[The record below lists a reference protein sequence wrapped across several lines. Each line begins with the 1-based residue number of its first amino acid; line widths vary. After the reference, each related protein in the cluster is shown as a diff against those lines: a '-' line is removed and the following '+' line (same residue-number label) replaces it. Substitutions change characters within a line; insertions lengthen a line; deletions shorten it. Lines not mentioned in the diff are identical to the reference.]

1 MRSSLK
7 LILII
12 SVSAAVLD
20 QLSKAIVLAYLP
32 ENSYVEIIPGFFDLV
47 HFKNPGAAFG
57 ILRDT
62 GQWKTAFLSLVS
74 IAAIAIIG
82 VLLKDAKDTITRV
95 SLSLIAGGAA
105 GNLVDRLRFGTVVD
119 FLDFHLKGL
128 HWPAFNVADSCITIG
143 VVLAIINALRTKPL
157 PKSPSS

>member
-20 QLSKAIVLAYLP
+20 QLSKAIILAYLP
-32 ENSYVEIIPGFFDLV
+32 ENAFMEIIPGFFDLV

-57 ILRDT
+57 ILRDN
-62 GQWKTAFLSLVS
+62 GQWKTVFLSLASV
-74 IAAIAIIG
+74 AAIVIIG
-82 VLLKDAKDTITRV
+82 FLLRDAKDALTRV
-95 SLSLIAGGAA
+95 SLSLIAGGAV
-105 GNLVDRLRFGTVVD
+105 GNLVDRIRFGTVID
-119 FLDFHLKGL
+119 FLDFHVRGL

-143 VVLAIINALRTKPL
+143 VALAIINAFSRKQG
-157 PKSPSS
+157 